1 MKHTFYRIKY
11 RVVTPGRVGAGE
23 RVIEVP
29 ISEYLKV
36 MNKDWPDRTF
46 LYVEL
51 VEEWEEEDE
60 SSTAAESVIILC

>member
-60 SSTAAESVIILC
+60 SATATESVIILC